1 MATRVGRSQLRRYS
15 AGSSLLGIIA
25 ISLGVGSAAYLAGR
39 SFSAPPTRESFK
51 AYVPEYNVVEVPV
64 PEKPVPAGISLR
76 EVKVRYEKFPHHQL
90 PSGVVR
96 DLALVRDSVTL
107 APLPGGLP
115 IMEAN
120 IGNADDAT
128 NPILGRIPAGM
139 RAMTVQVDAT
149 SAVEG
154 WARSGSIV
162 DVLLI
167 EKTRTTV
174 VAEAVKVISAERSLS
189 AVDTSQTTRGGT
201 GIPGTVTLLV
211 TQEQCLAIST
221 AVPLGK
227 ISFALRSS
235 KDEES
240 WRSTHF
246 SSEELSGVKKS
257 PEKARI
263 GGVVAFGAGSER
275 RQYAL
280 VDGAWVPADTVP
292 SGFFIDSRGS
302 QESKNIVA
310 RQQGRAVN
318 DGGGDRP
325 HDNG

>member
-1 MATRVGRSQLRRYS
+1 MATRITSSQLRRYS
-15 AGSSLLGIIA
+15 TSSSLLGIIA
-25 ISLGVGSAAYLAGR
+25 ISLGIGSAAYLAGR
-39 SFSAPPTRESFK
+39 SFTAPPTREHFK

-76 EVKVRYEKFPHHQL
+76 EVKIRFEKFPHHQL

-96 DLALVRDSVTL
+96 DLSHMQDHVTL

-120 IGNADDAT
+120 IGTADEAT
-128 NPILGRIPAGM
+128 NPILGRIPPGM

-162 DVLLI
+162 DVLLV
-167 EKTRTTV
+167 EKSRTTV

-189 AVDTSQTTRGGT
+189 AIDSNPTATGRS

-211 TQEQCLAIST
+211 TQEQCLAINT
-221 AVPLGK
+221 AVPLGR
-227 ISFALRSS
+227 IAFALRSA
-235 KDEES
+235 KDDES
-240 WRSTHF
+240 WRATHF
-246 SSEELSGVKKS
+246 SSEELSGVKKA
-257 PEKARI
+257 PDRARI
-263 GGVVAFGAGSER
+263 GGVVAFGSGSER

-280 VDGAWVPADTVP
+280 VDGAWIPADTVP
-292 SGFFIDSRGS
+292 SGFFVN
-302 QESKNIVA
+302 SKKSHEFKGASKEA
-310 RQQGRAVN
+310 RERVLAKEVLN
-318 DGGGDRP
+318 L
-325 HDNG
+325 HDNL